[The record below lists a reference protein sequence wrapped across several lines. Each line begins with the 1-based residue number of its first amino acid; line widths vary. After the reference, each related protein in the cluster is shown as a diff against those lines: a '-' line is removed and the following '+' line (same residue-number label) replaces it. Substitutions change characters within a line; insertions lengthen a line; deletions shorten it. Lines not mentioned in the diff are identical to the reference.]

1 VTYHSETLSTTK
13 FNYHHYAKEFHL
25 LMSDLQKWH
34 PYNRATHSSTDFLP
48 FEVCL
53 GFQYRAPTK
62 MPLILTTSGSTHQ
75 HREQQADHSGIHNLS
90 QKHTPV
96 ATSLQVTPDRA
107 KQHHVSY
114 LVGQQ
119 CQTPE
124 TGQVDDS
131 RDSATKVP
139 SIGGEAGMLR
149 SKQGG
154 IGPIRK
160 DVNLP

>member
-1 VTYHSETLSTTK
+1 
-13 FNYHHYAKEFHL
+13 
-25 LMSDLQKWH
+25 
-34 PYNRATHSSTDFLP
+34 
-48 FEVCL
+48 
-53 GFQYRAPTK
+53 

-75 HREQQADHSGIHNLS
+75 HREQQADHSGVHNLS

-96 ATSLQVTPDRA
+96 ASSLQVTQDRA

-119 CQTPE
+119 CQTLE

-139 SIGGEAGMLR
+139 SVGGGRRDASG